1 MMTGKTKRGMRVSSM
16 FVVCGTRVREVIWIH
31 RPPPPV
37 VVQQLTNEWL
47 VDLMDRTFMKVK
59 VDRWEAHSRGRRG
72 QFLIVF

>member
-1 MMTGKTKRGMRVSSM
+1 MMMTGKTKRRMMVSSM

-47 VDLMDRTFMKVK
+47 MPGSDGSNFH
-59 VDRWEAHSRGRRG
+59 ESQSRQMGST
-72 QFLIVF
+72 